1 MNPLSRSMRIVRLA
15 QQQVAIE
22 TAADMLEESYDAAGC
37 SSQGQ
42 LEKEA
47 ETSLNDISFTELV
60 PVTGLDN
67 AILINEPDLE
77 DDVDSFNCYLP
88 NVHAKGN
95 IFTNGNLV
103 TNTPLLSDSDN
114 NVPQSAEANILQPS
128 RPGQKAIA
136 DDVSCSEGQDHHN
149 TAPIAIDDDQHPGHS
164 KDKDNTANILQP
176 SQPDQ
181 QAIADDVGCS
191 EDKDHHNTA
200 PIVIDD
206 DQHPGHSKDQDKD
219 NTAPGVI
226 EKDKHQGHSEE
237 QDHDND
243 EDDSVP
249 TTSTSNEAEQ
259 TQEGSS
265 KKRKADPKTWKKN
278 INAQKRS
285 RGQAYM
291 GRKYETDSAKFVIVE
306 KPGKVLGERCHCK
319 TSGVKCSEVTDE
331 TRAKIHKE
339 VWCMSWP
346 QREILVKSL
355 VHKCNVGRHRVQQSE
370 SGRQNTL
377 KYNLNIGSG
386 LVPVCK
392 KMFLSTTGITQ
403 HFIRTNVCDTKES
416 GPEEHQPKP
425 SASSSNRTA
434 IKEFLASL
442 ATMPAHYCRKSS
454 SKKYIE
460 RSFNSKMEVYQEYK
474 NWSKGRQ
481 LPIAS
486 RQVFVDEF
494 DAGNFAIFR
503 PRKDQCDL
511 CVSYAEGNV
520 SEATY
525 TLHRLRKDMAQKA
538 KEDDKKRASES
549 GDGCIL
555 FKLVHDEDW
564 KELIVRGNST
574 SIKHQP
580 KPLFSSQRQIAAAKF
595 KHLQELKPVIPKDI
609 HGFYDSLPHE

>member
-1 MNPLSRSMRIVRLA
+1 
-15 QQQVAIE
+15 
-22 TAADMLEESYDAAGC
+22 
-37 SSQGQ
+37 
-42 LEKEA
+42 
-47 ETSLNDISFTELV
+47 
-60 PVTGLDN
+60 
-67 AILINEPDLE
+67 
-77 DDVDSFNCYLP
+77 
-88 NVHAKGN
+88 
-95 IFTNGNLV
+95 
-103 TNTPLLSDSDN
+103 
-114 NVPQSAEANILQPS
+114 
-128 RPGQKAIA
+128 
-136 DDVSCSEGQDHHN
+136 
-149 TAPIAIDDDQHPGHS
+149 
-164 KDKDNTANILQP
+164 
-176 SQPDQ
+176 
-181 QAIADDVGCS
+181 
-191 EDKDHHNTA
+191 
-200 PIVIDD
+200 
-206 DQHPGHSKDQDKD
+206 
-219 NTAPGVI
+219 
-226 EKDKHQGHSEE
+226 
-237 QDHDND
+237 
-243 EDDSVP
+243 
-249 TTSTSNEAEQ
+249 
-259 TQEGSS
+259 
-265 KKRKADPKTWKKN
+265 
-278 INAQKRS
+278 
-285 RGQAYM
+285 M

-331 TRAKIHKE
+331 TRAEIHKE

-355 VHKCNVGRHRVQQSE
+355 VHKCNVCRHRVQQSE

-460 RSFNSKMEVYQEYK
+460 RSFNSKMKVYQEYK

-511 CVSYAEGNV
+511 CVSYAEGNI

-549 GDGCIL
+549 GGTVKMITSCVCHNIESDLTPKEFIIFSDGCPYQN
-555 FKLVHDEDW
+555 
-564 KELIVRGNST
+564 RNST
-574 SIKHQP
+574 PS
-580 KPLFSSQRQIAAAKF
+580 LVW
-595 KHLQELKPVIPKDI
+595 LKPKI
-609 HGFYDSLPHE
+609 LQ

>member
-47 ETSLNDISFTELV
+47 DTSLNDISFTELV

-95 IFTNGNLV
+95 IFTN
-103 TNTPLLSDSDN
+103 
-114 NVPQSAEANILQPS
+114 
-128 RPGQKAIA
+128 AI
-136 DDVSCSEGQDHHN
+136 
-149 TAPIAIDDDQHPGHS
+149 DDQHPGHS

-278 INAQKRS
+278 AQKRS

-392 KMFLSTTGITQ
+392 K
-403 HFIRTNVCDTKES
+403 NVF
-416 GPEEHQPKP
+416 EHNRNY
-425 SASSSNRTA
+425 SA
-434 IKEFLASL
+434 LY
-442 ATMPAHYCRKSS
+442 P
-454 SKKYIE
+454 
-460 RSFNSKMEVYQEYK
+460 
-474 NWSKGRQ
+474 
-481 LPIAS
+481 
-486 RQVFVDEF
+486 D
-494 DAGNFAIFR
+494 
-503 PRKDQCDL
+503 
-511 CVSYAEGNV
+511 
-520 SEATY
+520 
-525 TLHRLRKDMAQKA
+525 
-538 KEDDKKRASES
+538 
-549 GDGCIL
+549 
-555 FKLVHDEDW
+555 
-564 KELIVRGNST
+564 
-574 SIKHQP
+574 
-580 KPLFSSQRQIAAAKF
+580 
-595 KHLQELKPVIPKDI
+595 
-609 HGFYDSLPHE
+609 